1 MAYSLKI
8 AVGIATAGRREI
20 LSEALQELSC
30 QIRLPDTV
38 FICPASDQDFDPA
51 RLATLPYPLQII
63 RGQRGSCPQRN
74 AILDQVSEFDIIVFF
89 DDDFFASREFLA
101 EAEYCFAAHPEI
113 VAATGRV
120 IADGINGPGIAVDLA
135 RAALT
140 SFKAEKLGRKYI
152 DQYNAYG
159 CNMAVRLAP
168 VRALSL
174 RFDENLPLYG
184 WFEDVDFCRR
194 LACLGRIV
202 KNERMSG
209 VHLGHKGGRSKGFPV
224 GYSQIA
230 NPIYLWR
237 KGTCRL
243 DIALQQMARNI
254 AANFGK
260 VFKPEPWIDR
270 AGRARGNLLAL
281 LDLVRGRLH
290 PRRILDLR

>member
-1 MAYSLKI
+1 
-8 AVGIATAGRREI
+8 
-20 LSEALQELSC
+20 
-30 QIRLPDTV
+30 
-38 FICPASDQDFDPA
+38 
-51 RLATLPYPLQII
+51 
-63 RGQRGSCPQRN
+63 
-74 AILDQVSEFDIIVFF
+74 
-89 DDDFFASREFLA
+89 
-101 EAEYCFAAHPEI
+101 
-113 VAATGRV
+113 
-120 IADGINGPGIAVDLA
+120 
-135 RAALT
+135 
-140 SFKAEKLGRKYI
+140 
-152 DQYNAYG
+152 
-159 CNMAVRLAP
+159 MAVRLAP

-194 LACLGRIV
+194 LACLGRII

-260 VFKPEPWIDR
+260 VFRPEPWIDR